1 MTFKNVV
8 PIFWPHVSITFISTT
23 YLHRH
28 CFCPGQTERT
38 ADLAHPTQV
47 LEPSA
52 YWSLHWRRRAPGAVE
67 VVRFLVKAFV
77 LSKALT

>member
-28 CFCPGQTERT
+28 CFYPGETEHT

-47 LEPSA
+47 LEPST
-52 YWSLHWRRRAPGAVE
+52 Y
-67 VVRFLVKAFV
+67 
-77 LSKALT
+77 